1 VGGAIGTA
9 LLARLS
15 SPVGAF
21 LDDLG
26 GAAAR
31 GGARLW
37 LVGGAVRD
45 LWLGES
51 VADLDLV
58 IEGPFEAAVSAIA
71 AAGHGVTP
79 KAAAFLTYALAPRGG
94 LPGLTVDLGATRRER
109 YPRPAALPLVEA
121 GSFEDDLRRRD
132 VSVNA
137 IGVSLH
143 PDSRGALA
151 DPAGGLVDLAAGR
164 LRVLHARSFEDDPTR
179 AFRLARLGGRHGF
192 EVDPATA
199 GRLVEAVSAGLV
211 GRLSPA
217 RVRAQAALLAAEPAL
232 AAPLAWHARL
242 GLLAAIHPSLDP
254 DAAALGRA
262 GETDAAAAA
271 LAALGV
277 AAGAPLGRLLRAL
290 LAGREGVGPVL
301 GRLGFAGAPAE
312 RLAREAAEAPA
323 IAGAL
328 ATLGA
333 RARHDRLASLDPAA
347 LPVVAAIAPPEG
359 RAALVEWATELRG
372 RRPRLAGRDLIAL
385 GVPPGPEVGRMLD
398 RLLTERLEGHLTR
411 RSDEVTFVRRAL
423 ANGRLH

>member
-1 VGGAIGTA
+1 MVG
-9 LLARLS
+9 ARLLGRL
-15 SPVGAF
+15 PPPAGTL

-45 LWLGES
+45 LWLGEP
-51 VADLDLV
+51 VTDLDLV
-58 IEGPFEAAVSAIA
+58 IDGPFERALAAIA
-71 AAGHGVTP
+71 AGGHGVAP

-121 GSFEDDLRRRD
+121 GSFEEDLRRRD
-132 VSVNA
+132 VSLNA

-143 PDSRGALA
+143 PDTRGALA
-151 DPAGGLVDLAAGR
+151 DPTGGLADLASGR
-164 LRVLHARSFEDDPTR
+164 LRVLHAGSFEDDPTR

-199 GRLVEAVSAGLV
+199 GRLAEAVAAGLV

-217 RVRAQAALLAAEPAL
+217 RVRAQAALLAAEPTL
-232 AAPLAWHARL
+232 DPPLAWHARL

-254 DAAALGRA
+254 DDGALARA
-262 GETDAAAAA
+262 GEADAAAAA

-277 AAGAPLGRLLRAL
+277 GAGQPLGRLLRAL
-290 LAGREGVGPVL
+290 LAGRGAAAPVL
-301 GRLGFAGAPAE
+301 ARLGFAGAPAE
-312 RLAREAAEAPA
+312 RLARDAADAPG
-323 IAGAL
+323 IAAAL
-328 ATLGA
+328 ASLA
-333 RARHDRLASLDPAA
+333 PRARHDRLASLDPAA
-347 LPVVAAIAPPEG
+347 LPVVAALAPPEG
-359 RAALVEWATELRG
+359 RAALVEWAVELRG
-372 RRPRLAGRDLIAL
+372 RRPRLTGRELIAL
-385 GVPPGPEVGRMLD
+385 GVPPGPEVGRALD
-398 RLLTERLEGHLTR
+398 RLLTERLEGRLDR
-411 RSDEVTFVRRAL
+411 RADEVTFVRRAL